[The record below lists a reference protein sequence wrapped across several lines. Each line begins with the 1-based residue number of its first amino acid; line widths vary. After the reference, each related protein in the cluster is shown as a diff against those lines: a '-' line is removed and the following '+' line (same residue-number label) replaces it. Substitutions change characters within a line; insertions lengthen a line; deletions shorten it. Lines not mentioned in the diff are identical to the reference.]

1 MPEGGTPA
9 CPRAKETA
17 ESFGLWVLCW
27 GYGMKDRHTVFL
39 LGESIA
45 GLKKKSGLG
54 FLEKQVFVQLVPL
67 PGKDYVFG

>member
-1 MPEGGTPA
+1 
-9 CPRAKETA
+9 
-17 ESFGLWVLCW
+17 
-27 GYGMKDRHTVFL
+27 MKDRHTVFL